1 MGVIRNRKSKKD
13 RQENE
18 QKKKDKQLSTKHTN
32 KTIHRVT
39 RTPLKTRGEL
49 RCPGRVLIL
58 LLSTTFLWD
67 IRNIATVWYVLFFI
81 LLLIVDDI
89 HVVIYDKL
97 IGIQFKKWLW

>member
-1 MGVIRNRKSKKD
+1 MNKRKRTNNDLQNITHK
-13 RQENE
+13 
-18 QKKKDKQLSTKHTN
+18 TK
-32 KTIHRVT
+32 HRVT
-39 RTPLKTRGEL
+39 RTPLTTRGEL

-67 IRNIATVWYVLFFI
+67 IRNIATVWYALFFM